1 MDSITH
7 TLIATSLMFL
17 TYLLGRYLGYKKG
30 EEEGSQNIM
39 TLFMLA
45 LGVSRLEINE
55 DTKVILAFDEKG
67 NKKYLKLSTRK

>member
-1 MDSITH
+1 MDSVTH
-7 TLIATSLMFL
+7 TLVAMGFMFV
-17 TYLLGRYLGYKKG
+17 TYLIGRYLGYKKG
-30 EEEGSQNIM
+30 EEEGSQYIM

-55 DTKVILAFDEKG
+55 DNKSILAFDEKG